1 MTLKERISTLVAL
14 GGYLSH
20 PDEAWERV
28 VHTAYIHNKWFTHE
42 NTNQAAKAIAEQLLS
57 RTALENWCAAY
68 NLPDTAPALPKSVG
82 IVMAGNLP
90 LVGFHDFLAVFIT
103 GNQVRVKLSDKDQ
116 YLLPFLVR
124 KMIEFNSK
132 VADLIYIGDNIKG
145 FDAVIATGS
154 NNSARYFEAY
164 FKKFP
169 HIIRRNRNG
178 VGVLDGN
185 ETEADF
191 AALGEDIFSYFGLG
205 CRNVAKIYVPR
216 GYHFD
221 PLMQALHSFNQIVLH
236 DKYKNNFDYNYALF
250 LLNLVDFKANGC
262 IMITEEASFLSR
274 IGMLH
279 YEYYDDIATLEQTLI
294 EKADQIQCIVKR
306 TPFATI
312 KTLPFGQTQ
321 HPTLMDY
328 PDGVDTM
335 AFLIAQ

>member
-28 VHTAYIHNKWFTHE
+28 VHTAYIYNKWFTHE
-42 NTNQAAKAIAEQLLS
+42 NTNQAAKAIAEQMLS
-57 RTALENWCAAY
+57 RIALQNWCAAY
-68 NLPDTAPALPKSVG
+68 SLPETQENPKSVG

-103 GNQVRVKLSDKDQ
+103 GHRVRAKLSDKDQ
-116 YLLPFLVR
+116 YLLPFLVK
-124 KMIEFNSK
+124 KMIEFNPS
-132 VADLIYIGDNIKG
+132 VADYVYLGDDIKG

-169 HIIRRNRNG
+169 NIIRANRNG
-178 VGVLDGN
+178 IGVLDGS
-185 ETEADF
+185 ETAADF

-221 PLMQALHSFNQIVLH
+221 PLMEALHEFNQIVLH
-236 DKYKNNFDYNYALF
+236 DKYKNNFDYNYALY

-262 IMITEEASFLSR
+262 IMITEEKKLLSR

-279 YEYYDDIATLEQTLI
+279 YEYYDDATILEQELI
-294 EKADQIQCIVKR
+294 EKADQIQCIVKK
-306 TPFATI
+306 TPFSNI
-312 KTLPFGQTQ
+312 KTLSFGQTQ
-321 HPTLMDY
+321 QPSLLDY
-328 PDGVDTM
+328 ADGVDTM
-335 AFLIAQ
+335 AFLKNFF